1 MDPLKLLTEELEKKR
16 KAIIPLR
23 EAIQKKAGFENNGET
38 SAEGDTMKKRKIYL
52 TNAQARKL
60 QAELQAEREGSADS
74 SQRDF
79 RSNKTQPGKENQELA
94 TVKYVSEPKK
104 SIPKS
109 EVYKR
114 LR

>member
-60 QAELQAEREGSADS
+60 QAELTAREGSADS

-104 SIPKS
+104 SIPNA